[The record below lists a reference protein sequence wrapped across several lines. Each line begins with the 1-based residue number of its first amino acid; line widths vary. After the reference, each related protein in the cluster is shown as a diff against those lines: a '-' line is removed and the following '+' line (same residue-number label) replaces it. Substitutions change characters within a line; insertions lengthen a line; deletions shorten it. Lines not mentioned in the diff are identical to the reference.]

1 MPPDIMENRIV
12 MKKFETI
19 YKQPST
25 VGFWRPIE
33 VEIGF
38 IEDYINRSIIVSD
51 GIIIL

>member
-1 MPPDIMENRIV
+1 MPPGIMENRII
-12 MKKFETI
+12 MKKFEII

-51 GIIIL
+51 DIIIL